1 MLYYLCESR
10 KDDCMSIDKAIEN
23 AVVSVKMEGYHVDNE
38 GLQWCKKLL
47 EKEITME
54 QYIALIKEKAGV
66 CTQ

>member
-1 MLYYLCESR
+1 
-10 KDDCMSIDKAIEN
+10 MSIDKAIEN